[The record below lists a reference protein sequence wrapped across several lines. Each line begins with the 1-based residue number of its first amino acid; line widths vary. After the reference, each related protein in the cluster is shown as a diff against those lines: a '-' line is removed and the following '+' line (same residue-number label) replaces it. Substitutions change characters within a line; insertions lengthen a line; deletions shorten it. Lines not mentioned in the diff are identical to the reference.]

1 MPVCPLMLQPRL
13 SERRPQKEDK
23 KLGPREEQEQ
33 TLFKDLLRIEE
44 QRKDYS
50 NEIEDLSLTKF
61 IETSFHICLQKKHP
75 TADKS
80 FRHSIIPSL
89 QFLFWGGI
97 PILSPPPNP
106 NNSHRSMTCFAAG

>member
-1 MPVCPLMLQPRL
+1 MLQPRL

-23 KLGPREEQEQ
+23 KLCPREEQEQ

-61 IETSFHICLQKKHP
+61 IETSFHISVFI
-75 TADKS
+75 KS
-80 FRHSIIPSL
+80 IPQLTNHSVIP
-89 QFLFWGGI
+89 
-97 PILSPPPNP
+97 
-106 NNSHRSMTCFAAG
+106 

>member
-23 KLGPREEQEQ
+23 KLCPREEQEQ

-61 IETSFHICLQKKHP
+61 IETSFHISVFKKSIP
-75 TADKS
+75 QLTN
-80 FRHSIIPSL
+80 HSVIP
-89 QFLFWGGI
+89 
-97 PILSPPPNP
+97 
-106 NNSHRSMTCFAAG
+106 